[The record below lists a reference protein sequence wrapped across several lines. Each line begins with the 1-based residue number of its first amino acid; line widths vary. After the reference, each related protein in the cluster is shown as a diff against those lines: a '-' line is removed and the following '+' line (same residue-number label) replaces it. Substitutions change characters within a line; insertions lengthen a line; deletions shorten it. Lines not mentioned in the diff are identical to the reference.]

1 MCFFSLHCL
10 ISPWP
15 PETPPTLAFAGG
27 AHRRGEE
34 RRFFLLWADGLG
46 LKAGVSAT
54 ALNDPNDPNNPGCYS
69 LCWWDSASVGKEPED
84 GVFCWSFRC
93 LRMLQFLDSNHTIE
107 SERCWWWSYEVSSR
121 FWWTKY
127 DKTHLFNFHILSKNL
142 SSFLGSLVFETCI
155 QGCSIWKVF
164 ASLQRWTKGEGFY

>member
-1 MCFFSLHCL
+1 MQPNLIPKSCQRCQIVASCCFPRPPRCWGWHSRILVWRWRATLHAGAGPDGNLRESCCRHQVSSSKSTKKTSDWIDGPKKKGLHCQ

-46 LKAGVSAT
+46 LKADVSAT

-69 LCWWDSASVGKEPED
+69 LC
-84 GVFCWSFRC
+84 
-93 LRMLQFLDSNHTIE
+93 
-107 SERCWWWSYEVSSR
+107 
-121 FWWTKY
+121 
-127 DKTHLFNFHILSKNL
+127 
-142 SSFLGSLVFETCI
+142 
-155 QGCSIWKVF
+155 
-164 ASLQRWTKGEGFY
+164 